1 MKPILALL
9 VCFASGFAAGWSA
22 PAEVRHDDKLV
33 LQYKARYTGGYLLVQ
48 ADIEPGWHTFAMDNK
63 VRQQEKLAGRQSL
76 GIEMPTQV
84 RAVKGLQTSGPWLQ
98 SEPKDFSNAEIQWYT
113 WGFEKQATFAV
124 KAEPAGSAPA
134 SVTIRGQ
141 ACAEAICKNIDVTL
155 TVPVNGSGSGAPDVA
170 SLTPV
175 RQ

>member
-1 MKPILALL
+1 MKPILTLLACSAAL
-9 VCFASGFAAGWSA
+9 FGAEWSA
-22 PAEVRHDDKLV
+22 PAEVRHDDKVV
-33 LQYKARYTGGYLLVQ
+33 LQYKARYAGGYLLVQ

-84 RAVKGLQTSGPWLQ
+84 RVVKGLQTAGPWLQ
-98 SEPKDFSNAEIQWYT
+98 SDPKDFSNAEIQWYT

-124 KAEPAGSAPA
+124 KAQPAGPAPG
-134 SVTIRGQ
+134 SVTVRGQ
-141 ACAEAICKNIDVTL
+141 ACADAICKNIDVTL
-155 TVPVNGSGSGAPDVA
+155 TVPVDGSGPGSPDVA
-170 SLTPV
+170 SLIPV